1 MTNHMLS
8 SQRLKTKKVLFLIRH
23 SRIESVPIPLL
34 DINYAGSKA
43 TLLLL
48 SCYLALL
55 LTYDQHT
62 IFNREIEKGGP
73 NVFVAER

>member
-1 MTNHMLS
+1 MRRAGPIKKPNPKMTNML
-8 SQRLKTKKVLFLIRH
+8 SQRLKTKKKFLLIRH

-55 LTYDQHT
+55 VD
-62 IFNREIEKGGP
+62 I
-73 NVFVAER
+73 